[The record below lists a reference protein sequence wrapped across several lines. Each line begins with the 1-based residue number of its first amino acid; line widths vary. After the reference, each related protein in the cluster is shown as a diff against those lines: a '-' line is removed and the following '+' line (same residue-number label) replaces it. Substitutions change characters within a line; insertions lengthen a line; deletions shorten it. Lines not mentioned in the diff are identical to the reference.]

1 MKQSY
6 HMSVLGAATL
16 LLLAVAAEPLH
27 AVTLVTNTAGSNL
40 ATDVIGQSVT
50 TPTGG
55 PFNNITFNF
64 YDASNNP
71 EAVGDLFILT
81 QGYLG
86 TPAALSSATTGFLA
100 ESTGISANHYVFA
113 SSVTLQSNTQYFFY
127 ADTTFTISGSASN
140 PYAGGQAYATDNPSS
155 PFVAFP
161 PSDVN
166 FTLSGTA
173 VQTPEPATA
182 ALGLL
187 VFPLVGF
194 WLHKKRNA
202 ATL

>member
-6 HMSVLGAATL
+6 RISVLGAATL
-16 LLLAVAAEPLH
+16 LLLVIAAEPLH
-27 AVTLVTNTAGSNL
+27 AVALVTNTAGIGVSGL
-40 ATDVIGQSVT
+40 IEGQSVT

-64 YDASNNP
+64 YDASINP
-71 EAVGDLFILT
+71 TAVGDLYILT
-81 QGYLG
+81 QEYLG

-100 ESTGISANHYVFA
+100 ESTGISANQYVFA

-127 ADTTFTISGSASN
+127 ADSVGVESGFIIGGY
-140 PYAGGQAYATDNPSS
+140 PGGQLYAATSS
-155 PFVAFP
+155 FSFAAVVGQDA
-161 PSDVN
+161 N

-187 VFPLVGF
+187 VFPAVGF
-194 WLHKKRNA
+194 WLHKKRKP
-202 ATL
+202 ATV